1 MSVLKGEK
9 DIEKSVSGQ
18 SERVNKGYL
27 ERKRERKKERMQKVI
42 FSIETKYRNS

>member
-27 ERKRERKKERMQKVI
+27 ERKKERMQKVI
-42 FSIETKYRNS
+42 FQIETKYRNP